1 RELLPRQQLAL
12 TWKRFPDAC
21 LDIVLTWT
29 RFPEKWTIPNRRQI
43 MCPMWFPPSV
53 FRRLAFQFTLPTSI
67 FRWPD
72 FNLSYLTGGWR
83 WEDISIVD
91 DVLWTFVT

>member
-1 RELLPRQQLAL
+1 
-12 TWKRFPDAC
+12 
-21 LDIVLTWT
+21 
-29 RFPEKWTIPNRRQI
+29 

-91 DVLWTFVT
+91 DVLWTFVTVLESLALISMLCFFFIFCGCTL